1 MTRRSLV
8 AAAVLAVAAIGVC
21 ALALRGGALR
31 RDRLAPGREPR
42 MAGPREAAARERL
55 RTIPLYRALADSDA
69 LRAASLD
76 SDGTLHVELDLRS
89 YASPRLASIG
99 FASLATLL
107 PEAVQGTIAPV
118 GAAGS
123 EPGAAWAESWLVSES
138 TPALDL
144 LDRADDSAVPSRAWD
159 ALSGN
164 PTAVVAAHM
173 LPARLAD
180 PSLGG
185 PAFAPWRDRLAVVE
199 TLLGRPLRTEFAE
212 DLAGPVVFALYDDA
226 NGSGADAILSVELK
240 RSDRIAALLETLF
253 GLGALTERATI
264 SRYRGVATGS
274 FESGSGGPGL
284 ALAVDGPLLLVA
296 TSRARLESAIDAR
309 RLAPGGGRS
318 AEAAVDATASWSA
331 MSVSAFGRSVR
342 PAGVSKGTGLLP
354 RSPPIPSC
362 RTRDRCSGSAS
373 AKGADRCGTCGPTP

>member
-1 MTRRSLV
+1 
-8 AAAVLAVAAIGVC
+8 
-21 ALALRGGALR
+21 
-31 RDRLAPGREPR
+31 
-42 MAGPREAAARERL
+42 
-55 RTIPLYRALADSDA
+55 
-69 LRAASLD
+69 
-76 SDGTLHVELDLRS
+76 
-89 YASPRLASIG
+89 
-99 FASLATLL
+99 
-107 PEAVQGTIAPV
+107 V

-164 PTAVVAAHM
+164 PTAVVAAHV

-318 AEAAVDATASWSA
+318 AEAAIDATASWSA
-331 MSVSAFGRSVR
+331 MSVSAFVAHGWWRLARAPGDPAPSLLPMKASLRPVGATAWRFEGHGPAPAITADPVVPYARSVLGKR
-342 PAGVSKGTGLLP
+342 
-354 RSPPIPSC
+354 
-362 RTRDRCSGSAS
+362 
-373 AKGADRCGTCGPTP
+373 